1 VRLDEYL
8 STHAITSAAVNDF
21 PGYVVGVGLPAGW
34 APFDGGPGIKLW
46 AWADDP
52 NVDTFCANIVLTMHA
67 IPAAID
73 PAEVFA
79 MLCDEQAHLLPDST
93 ERGRALGAASDGPGI
108 AGRLAMTIGSEHGLL
123 ISESLSRIV
132 TDTTETFIAQLTLT
146 ALPDSP
152 VDRAD
157 IWLTVGRTE
166 STGDAAGP
174 PPIGYHGSA
183 PAPAEERR

>member
-8 STHAITSAAVNDF
+8 STNAITSAAVNHF
-21 PGYVVGVGLPAGW
+21 PGYDVKVGLPAGW

-52 NVDTFCANIVLTMHA
+52 NIDTFCSNIVLTMHA

-93 ERGRALGAASDGPGI
+93 EQGRALGAASDGPGI
-108 AGRLAMTIGSEHGLL
+108 VGRLAMTIGSEHGLL
-123 ISESLSRIV
+123 ASESLTRIV

-146 ALPDSP
+146 ALSDSP
-152 VDRAD
+152 VDHAG
-157 IWLTVGRTE
+157 IWLNVLPAA
-166 STGDAAGP
+166 STGDAVGP
-174 PPIGYHGSA
+174 APLGYHGSA
-183 PAPAEERR
+183 PAAAAEKR